1 VKKIDYSSFLVC
13 LQYFTCMVEYV
24 PSNCFIQR
32 FRAPVSVLVRPCYP
46 ALLNCI
52 DVDGHNVV
60 LLGK

>member
-1 VKKIDYSSFLVC
+1 MKKIDYSSFLVC

-32 FRAPVSVLVRPCYP
+32 FRAPVSVLVRPCSP

-52 DVDGHNVV
+52 DVDVQTAV